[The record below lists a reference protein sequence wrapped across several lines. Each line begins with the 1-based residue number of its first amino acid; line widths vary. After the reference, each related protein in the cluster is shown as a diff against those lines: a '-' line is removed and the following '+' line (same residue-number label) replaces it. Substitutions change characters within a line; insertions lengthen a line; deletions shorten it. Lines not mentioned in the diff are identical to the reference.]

1 MKLQH
6 ISLIAG
12 VTALSLG
19 SLVAFAEPHTPL
31 HHANTNNNFEP
42 VFMADRGEGEGG
54 LRFGEGRLIEELE
67 LTPTQQAQIE
77 TLKEN
82 HRTEME
88 GLREQMQPIKDEIR
102 ELMVGTADKATI
114 RAKHQEA
121 QSLHTKIQDARFEQ
135 MLEIREVLTP
145 EQRQKFASIM
155 DQKRDKMPNRREAGE
170 RRMGEGLMR
179 PRLQT
184 R

>member
-1 MKLQH
+1 MKVQN
-6 ISLIAG
+6 ISIIAG
-12 VTALSLG
+12 VAALSLG
-19 SLVAFAEPHTPL
+19 SLVAFAEPNNSL
-31 HHANTNNNFEP
+31 HHANNNFEP
-42 VFMADRGEGEGG
+42 VLIADRGDGEDG
-54 LRFGEGRLIEELE
+54 LRFGEGRLIQELE
-67 LTPTQQAQIE
+67 LTAAQQAQIE

-82 HRTEME
+82 HRTEMD
-88 GLREQMQPIKDEIR
+88 GLREQMQPIKKEIR

-145 EQRQKFASIM
+145 EQRQKFADIM
-155 DQKRDKMPNRREAGE
+155 DQKRDQMPNRRESGE
-170 RRMGEGLMR
+170 RKMGEGLMR
-179 PRLQT
+179 PRLQN